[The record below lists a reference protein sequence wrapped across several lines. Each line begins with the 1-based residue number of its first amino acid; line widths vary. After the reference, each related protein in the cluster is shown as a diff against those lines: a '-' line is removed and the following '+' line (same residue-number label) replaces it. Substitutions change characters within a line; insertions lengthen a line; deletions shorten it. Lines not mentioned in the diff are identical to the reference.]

1 MPRGDIKMNYYLQYG
16 TVMMDRSFDRRVDS
30 TRLEGQAKL
39 KGWRMDFSREG
50 GQPNLIEDAGSHV
63 WGLLFLIEEKKLSEL
78 DKAEQGGTRHKV
90 SVLFE
95 GEPEE
100 AYVYTYSKTQDK
112 PNAEFLKNFREVYRQ
127 ASLPQKQI
135 DQALGL
141 ATAVVPAR

>member
-1 MPRGDIKMNYYLQYG
+1 MPRGDIKMSYYLQYG
-16 TVMMDRSFDRRVDS
+16 TAIMDRSFDRRVDS

-39 KGWRMDFSREG
+39 KGWRMDFSREA
-50 GQPNLIEDAGSHV
+50 GQPNLVQDAASHV
-63 WGLLFLIEEKKLSEL
+63 WGLLFLVEEQKLNEL
-78 DKAEQGGTRHKV
+78 DKAEQGGTRQKL

-100 AYVYTYSKTQDK
+100 AYVYTYPKSSEQ

-141 ATAVVPAR
+141 VASK